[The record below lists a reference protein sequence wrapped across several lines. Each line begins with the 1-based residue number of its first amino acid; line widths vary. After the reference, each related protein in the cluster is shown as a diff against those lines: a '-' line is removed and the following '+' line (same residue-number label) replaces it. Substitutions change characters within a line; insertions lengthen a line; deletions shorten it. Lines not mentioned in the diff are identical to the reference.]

1 MCRDAVDQAGAY
13 TRIAYRHSARVM
25 TPKAGLPIFYCLV
38 YTVIYT
44 SEVDL
49 MRKAKAAVRKG
60 SDDSEAEN
68 PKLPTAKLFQNGRSQ
83 AVRLPKEYRFEGS
96 EIGVGRVGN
105 AVILYPL
112 NDPWAVFFEGAEEL
126 AQADLDPLKRDQEQS
141 KRRFEK

>member
-1 MCRDAVDQAGAY
+1 
-13 TRIAYRHSARVM
+13 
-25 TPKAGLPIFYCLV
+25 
-38 YTVIYT
+38 
-44 SEVDL
+44 
-49 MRKAKAAVRKG
+49 MRKAKTLVQKDKSKDDFGSQNSQLPKG
-60 SDDSEAEN
+60 
-68 PKLPTAKLFQNGRSQ
+68 KLFQNGRSQ

-126 AQADLDPLKRDQEQS
+126 AQAELGPLKRDQEQS

>member
-1 MCRDAVDQAGAY
+1 
-13 TRIAYRHSARVM
+13 
-25 TPKAGLPIFYCLV
+25 
-38 YTVIYT
+38 
-44 SEVDL
+44 

>member
-1 MCRDAVDQAGAY
+1 
-13 TRIAYRHSARVM
+13 
-25 TPKAGLPIFYCLV
+25 
-38 YTVIYT
+38 
-44 SEVDL
+44 
-49 MRKAKAAVRKG
+49 MRKTKALARKDVS
-60 SDDSEAEN
+60 SDDVPSQDSQLS
-68 PKLPTAKLFQNGRSQ
+68 KAKLFQNGRSQ

-126 AQADLDPLKRDQEQS
+126 AQAELGPLKRDQEQP